1 MKESDERGIVEN
13 PATLEKNLKQ
23 RERYID
29 YIMKNIL
36 TPRMVNNFQ
45 IVKIT
50 DWLYARMPNPD
61 VIEKMYGYNF

>member
-1 MKESDERGIVEN
+1 MSSGIVEN
-13 PATLEKNLKQ
+13 TATFEKNLKQ
-23 RERYID
+23 REVYTD

-50 DWLYARMPNPD
+50 DGLYARMPNPD